1 MTDLPVRWGGG
12 GGGGGM
18 GDFKKWGD
26 PSNEGMIL
34 KWGFDTPLRTMLHY
48 QR

>member
-1 MTDLPVRWGGG
+1 MTDLPVRWVGGG
-12 GGGGGM
+12 WGILRNG
-18 GDFKKWGD
+18 GD